1 MICLTLFWNF
11 LMIGTLSF
19 GGGYGMI
26 SLVREVVLGHGWLTE
41 SEFLSF
47 IAVSESTPG
56 PLAVNMATFIGS
68 SQAGLPG
75 ALAATLG
82 VVLPSFVIIL
92 LVAAVLRSVLRY
104 AGVQAVL
111 DGVRPCVV
119 AMILATAVTMGLST
133 LGGYTAGPAGG
144 FAPDG
149 RAIAVFVL
157 LGLVHCGYKK
167 IRQKDLELS
176 MQGNN
181 TIDTRL
187 AMFRHQREVLQA
199 QMDELQH
206 TLRMVEYKCWYYETA
221 QAAGTVEV
229 LRDMPEDKVPEQFR
243 AIRQELKQQPE
254 G

>member
-1 MICLTLFWNF
+1 MVYT
-11 LMIGTLSF
+11 IG
-19 GGGYGMI
+19 
-26 SLVREVVLGHGWLTE
+26 E
-41 SEFLSF
+41 
-47 IAVSESTPG
+47 
-56 PLAVNMATFIGS
+56 MAKM
-68 SQAGLPG
+68 
-75 ALAATLG
+75 LG
-82 VVLPSFVIIL
+82 VPAST
-92 LVAAVLRSVLRY
+92 LRY
-104 AGVQAVL
+104 YDKEGL
-111 DGVRPCVV
+111 LPFV
-119 AMILATAVTMGLST
+119 ARSS
-133 LGGYTAGPAGG
+133 GG
-144 FAPDG
+144 
-149 RAIAVFVL
+149 
-157 LGLVHCGYKK
+157 
-167 IRQKDLELS
+167 IRQFRESDIEWLRVIACMKKAGMSIKDIRQYLELS